1 MSLQTKRQ
9 HCYLCDLPRM
19 PWAMINDFSE
29 AVCRGCVNYEGA
41 DRIEV
46 VLDAARQLK
55 RLHPSSKRAHENGE
69 VVVLQQQQQ
78 QQQSLQQQ
86 QLSGP
91 QHRGAPST
99 SAAGGPG
106 PLSLSHHHAVAAA
119 YQMPRIGPPPP
130 PPPQQQQ
137 QSGGVMDFPVKLES
151 APDVRPVRISHMTPH
166 HMPPTAGQRAVPG
179 PGPVT
184 QQPPGGGGGGGS
196 AMLPALS
203 VNLKRPP
210 SEDVDIESAQQPHGP
225 PHVGVGVCV
234 SVAELAAGSSSG
246 VGPSSVKR
254 SALDDPNGVRPPL
267 TRGESLPAVSYVP
280 ERQLNLRDKQQPVR
294 APSFDASTF
303 KAAEHLSPASRRN
316 GSSPPSGP
324 LPPRSVHS
332 PNSSGSSSGRR
343 SSGSRHVSS
352 TTVTSS
358 EVGGSNSVQAG
369 AVGAGLGPGS
379 GAGGGGGG
387 SMGGPGGASNS
398 QLSSCSSVG
407 GSSASGNGNT
417 GPSSLPPNPNA
428 VAGDG
433 SAAGGSN
440 GGSIGPSGSN
450 GSGAVNAGPGSSGS
464 QGAPG
469 MSSSSSSSSGG
480 GGGGSGSG
488 GGLGGAPGSSAAPNS
503 AAAAAAAAAQNATL
517 KCTLCQE
524 RLEDTHF
531 VQCPSVNI
539 HKFCFPCSRESIK
552 RQNGLGNEVYCPSGE
567 RCPLA
572 NSTIPWAFM
581 QGEITTILGEE
592 VKVKKE
598 RES

>member
-19 PWAMINDFSE
+19 PWAMINDFTE

-46 VLDAARQLK
+46 VLDAARQMK

-78 QQQSLQQQ
+78 QAVAGLQQVPG
-86 QLSGP
+86 S
-91 QHRGAPST
+91 HRGAPSS
-99 SAAGGPG
+99 SAVGPGPSGAPGG
-106 PLSLSHHHAVAAA
+106 PLSLGSSTALGAVAAAAAAAHHHHAAVAAA
-119 YQMPRIGPPPP
+119 YQMPVPRIGPPAPP
-130 PPPQQQQ
+130 P
-137 QSGGVMDFPVKLES
+137 K
-151 APDVRPVRISHMTPH
+151 
-166 HMPPTAGQRAVPG
+166 
-179 PGPVT
+179 
-184 QQPPGGGGGGGS
+184 
-196 AMLPALS
+196 
-203 VNLKRPP
+203 
-210 SEDVDIESAQQPHGP
+210 DVDDQQQPHGP
-225 PHVGVGVCV
+225 HAVVP
-234 SVAELAAGSSSG
+234 SDAAGPPG
-246 VGPSSVKR
+246 VKR

-267 TRGESLPAVSYVP
+267 TRGESLPAAVSYVP

-303 KAAEHLSPASRRN
+303 KAGEHLSPASRRN

-352 TTVTSS
+352 TTVTST
-358 EVGGSNSVQAG
+358 EVGGANAGQA
-369 AVGAGLGPGS
+369 AVSGGLGSGS
-379 GAGGGGGG
+379 GGVAGSLGV
-387 SMGGPGGASNS
+387 PGGASNS
-398 QLSSCSSVG
+398 QLSG
-407 GSSASGNGNT
+407 GSATPGNGG
-417 GPSSLPPNPNA
+417 GPSSMPPGA
-428 VAGDG
+428 GAGDG
-433 SAAGGSN
+433 STAGGSN
-440 GGSIGPSGSN
+440 GGTGIGGGGGPSGSN
-450 GSGAVNAGPGSSGS
+450 GSGAVNPGPGSSGS
-464 QGAPG
+464 QGTPG
-469 MSSSSSSSSGG
+469 M
-480 GGGGSGSG
+480 GSG
-488 GGLGGAPGSSAAPNS
+488 GGAGGAGISGAPGGSAASNS

-531 VQCPSVNI
+531 VQCPSVNH

-552 RQNGLGNEVYCPSGE
+552 RQNGLGNEVYCPSGD